1 MIPVALQVAIGGALG
16 ALARFYAGKA
26 ALALA
31 GPAFPLGTLSVNV
44 LGSFLMGVLYI
55 VLEARGMQAVSPFL
69 MVGVLGGFTTFS
81 AFSLDTLL
89 LVERGQV
96 GFAALYVVGSV
107 VLSLGALW
115 CGVLLARGA
124 AA

>member
-1 MIPVALQVAIGGALG
+1 MIPVAVQVAVGGALG

-31 GPAFPLGTLSVNV
+31 GPVFPWGTLSVNV
-44 LGSFLMGVLYI
+44 LGSLLMGVLY
-55 VLEARGMQAVSPFL
+55 VALEHRGMLGLSPFL

-89 LVERGQV
+89 LVERGQA
-96 GFAALYVVGSV
+96 GLAALYVVASV
-107 VLSLGALW
+107 ILSLGALW
-115 CGVLLARGA
+115 CGVLLARGVA
-124 AA
+124 A

>member
-1 MIPVALQVAIGGALG
+1 MIPVALQVAAGGALG

-31 GPAFPLGTLSVNV
+31 GPAFPWGTLSVNV

-55 VLEARGMQAVSPFL
+55 VLEHRGMMGLSPFL

-89 LVERGQV
+89 LVERGQT
-96 GFAALYVVGSV
+96 GLAALYVLGSV
-107 VLSLGALW
+107 VLSLGALR
-115 CGVLLARGA
+115 CGVLLARGMA
-124 AA
+124 A